1 MMSVGDRHHKTALY
15 EQFARVGKALA
26 SGKRLE
32 LLDLLAQGERDVASL
47 ATAADLGVT
56 TASAHLQTLRQANLV
71 TTRRDGTRIL
81 YRLAGRD
88 VADLYAQLRDVAQSH
103 LPDVEA
109 ARTAYLG
116 EDGGQPVTRDQLQRL
131 ATSTTVTVLDVRP
144 REEYTACHIPGAV
157 SIPLDELTDRLAEL
171 PDDAQIVAYCRGA
184 YCVLAHDAV
193 RLLASHGRHAARLAD
208 GMLEWRL
215 AGLPVAA

>member
-1 MMSVGDRHHKTALY
+1 MGDRNHKTALF

-32 LLDLLAQGERDVASL
+32 LLDLLAQGERDVNSL
-47 ATAADLGVT
+47 ATAADLGIT

-71 TTRRDGTRIL
+71 ATRREGTRIL

-88 VADLYAQLRDVAQSH
+88 VADLFARVREVAQSH

-109 ARTAYLG
+109 ARVAYLG
-116 EDGGQPVTRDQLQRL
+116 EDGGQPVTRDQLQQL
-131 ATSTTVTVLDVRP
+131 AKTTNVTVLDVRP
-144 REEYTACHIPGAV
+144 REEYAAGHIPGAV
-157 SIPLDELTDRLAEL
+157 SIPLDELADRLAEL
-171 PDDAQIVAYCRGA
+171 PDDGQIVAYCRGA
-184 YCVLAHDAV
+184 YCVLAHDAI
-193 RLLASHGRHAARLAD
+193 RLLRLHGRRAQRLAD

>member
-1 MMSVGDRHHKTALY
+1 MGVGDRNHKTALFD
-15 EQFARVGKALA
+15 QFARVGRALA

-47 ATAADLGVT
+47 AAAADLGVT

-71 TTRRDGTRIL
+71 ATRRDRTRVL

-88 VADLYAQLRDVAQSH
+88 VADLYARLREVAQSH

-109 ARTAYLG
+109 ARIAYLG
-116 EDGGQPVTRDQLQRL
+116 EDGGRPVTRDQLQQL
-131 ATSTTVTVLDVRP
+131 AKTMPVTVLDVRP
-144 REEYTACHIPGAV
+144 VEEYAAGHIPGAV
-157 SIPLDELTDRLAEL
+157 SIPHNELADRLAEL
-171 PDDAQIVAYCRGA
+171 PDDGQIVAYCRGA

-193 RLLASHGRHAARLAD
+193 RLLAAHGHDAARLAD

-215 AGLPVAA
+215 ADLPVAT